1 MNEEHRRRR
10 VVAAQGFAAVAFFVF
25 AHGAH
30 AATAQAPGHA
40 GPAARDHHAAA
51 LSAATRVEHRV
62 RVARELAEAR

>member
-30 AATAQAPGHA
+30 AATVPAQQHAKPAVSGRAP
-40 GPAARDHHAAA
+40 A
-51 LSAATRVEHRV
+51 LCYPLRRV
-62 RVARELAEAR
+62 

>member
-30 AATAQAPGHA
+30 ATTAPAQLHAKPAAPGHV
-40 GPAARDHHAAA
+40 PALVQLR
-51 LSAATRVEHRV
+51 RV
-62 RVARELAEAR
+62 

>member
-30 AATAQAPGHA
+30 AATAPAQLHAKPAVPGHS
-40 GPAARDHHAAA
+40 PA
-51 LSAATRVEHRV
+51 
-62 RVARELAEAR
+62 LASQLRRT

>member
-30 AATAQAPGHA
+30 AANAPAQPHAKPATSGH
-40 GPAARDHHAAA
+40 GPALCQLR
-51 LSAATRVEHRV
+51 RV
-62 RVARELAEAR
+62 

>member
-30 AATAQAPGHA
+30 AATVPAQQHAKPAVPGHS
-40 GPAARDHHAAA
+40 PALCYLR
-51 LSAATRVEHRV
+51 RV
-62 RVARELAEAR
+62 

>member
-30 AATAQAPGHA
+30 AATTP
-40 GPAARDHHAAA
+40 
-51 LSAATRVEHRV
+51 
-62 RVARELAEAR
+62 

>member
-30 AATAQAPGHA
+30 AANAQLHARPATPGH
-40 GPAARDHHAAA
+40 GPALCQLR
-51 LSAATRVEHRV
+51 RV
-62 RVARELAEAR
+62 

>member
-30 AATAQAPGHA
+30 AATPMAHA
-40 GPAARDHHAAA
+40 KPAAPRHVPA
-51 LSAATRVEHRV
+51 LCTPHRV
-62 RVARELAEAR
+62 

>member
-30 AATAQAPGHA
+30 AASAPTQLHGKPAGTGHA
-40 GPAARDHHAAA
+40 PAVSQSRG
-51 LSAATRVEHRV
+51 V
-62 RVARELAEAR
+62 

>member
-30 AATAQAPGHA
+30 AATAPAQLHAKPAAPGHS
-40 GPAARDHHAAA
+40 PALVQLR
-51 LSAATRVEHRV
+51 RV
-62 RVARELAEAR
+62 

>member
-30 AATAQAPGHA
+30 AATAQTPVHAGLAAPGHN
-40 GPAARDHHAAA
+40 AAA
-51 LSAATRVEHRV
+51 LAQLRRV
-62 RVARELAEAR
+62 

>member
-30 AATAQAPGHA
+30 AANAPAQLHARPATPGH
-40 GPAARDHHAAA
+40 GPALCQLR
-51 LSAATRVEHRV
+51 RV
-62 RVARELAEAR
+62 